1 MKIHVTAKNQA
12 HTFECEPG
20 EKILHAGLRN
30 GIGLPYECGTGTC
43 GTCKAKL
50 LGGDVGTEWR
60 EAPGHKYLRNDETLF
75 LMCQGIPRADCNLE
89 IASAIKAMHPEAFLP
104 VAMGAVIRRS
114 TMLTHDV
121 VSLELALDRPVD
133 FEAGQFVLMSV
144 AGISGARAYSMVNFD
159 RRTERLAFVI
169 KRKPDG
175 RLSDWLFGGPVMG
188 ARVDLFGPLGGATFH
203 PEIGKNLLCIAGG
216 SGIAGM
222 MSILSRACQER
233 YFEEHL
239 GHVFFGV
246 RTRRDVF
253 FLDEMDAFLLQTGDS
268 LRVIIAFSDED
279 VDPELVAR
287 YPRFGWGKGFVH
299 AVAGEGM
306 KGRFENVR
314 AYTAGP
320 PPMVDATLRMLLREG
335 RLSAENIRYDKFS

>member
-12 HTFECEPG
+12 HAFECEPG
-20 EKILHAGLRN
+20 EKILHAGLRS
-30 GIGLPYECGTGTC
+30 GIALPYECGTGTC

-50 LGGDVGTEWR
+50 VGGAVGREWP

-75 LMCQGIPRADCNLE
+75 LMCQGIPRADCTLE
-89 IASAIKAMHPEAFLP
+89 VAVAVKTMAADTFLP
-104 VAMGAVIRRS
+104 LAMGAVIRRT

-121 VSLELALDRPVD
+121 VSLELALDRPID

-144 AGISGARAYSMVNFD
+144 PGIAGARAYSMVNFD
-159 RRTERLAFVI
+159 RRTEQLQFVV

-175 RLSDWLFGGPVMG
+175 RLSDWLFGGPVIR
-188 ARVDLFGPLGGATFH
+188 ASVDLFGPLGGATFH

-233 YFEEHL
+233 YFEDHA

-253 FLDEMDAFLLQTGDS
+253 FLDEMSAFLEQAGDG
-268 LRVIIAFSDED
+268 LRVIVALSDED

-287 YPRFGWGKGFVH
+287 YPRLGWDRGFVH

-306 KGRFENVR
+306 KGRFANVR

-320 PPMVDATLRMLLREG
+320 PPMVDATLRMLLRDG
-335 RLSAENIRYDKFS
+335 KLTAENIRYDKFS

>member
-1 MKIHVTAKNQA
+1 VKIHVSAKNQA
-12 HTFECEPG
+12 HAFECEPG

-30 GIGLPYECGTGTC
+30 GIALPYECGTGTC

-50 LGGDVGTEWR
+50 VGGDVSREWPG
-60 EAPGHKYLRNDETLF
+60 APGHKYLRNDDTLF
-75 LMCQGIPRADCNLE
+75 LMCQGIARADCTLE
-89 IASAIKAMHPEAFLP
+89 VTSAVNAMALNAFLP
-104 VAMGAVIRRS
+104 VAVGAVIRRS

-121 VSLELALDRPVD
+121 VALELTLDRPID

-144 AGISGARAYSMVNFD
+144 AGIAGARAYSMVNFD
-159 RRTERLAFVI
+159 RRAERLAFVV

-175 RLSDWLFGGPVMG
+175 RLSDWLFGGPITG

-233 YFEEHL
+233 YFEDHT

-253 FLDEMDAFLLQTGDS
+253 FLDEMHAFLEQAGDA
-268 LRVIIAFSDED
+268 LRVVVALSDED

-287 YPRFGWGKGFVH
+287 YPRFGWDKGFVH

-306 KGRFENVR
+306 KGRFEDVR

-335 RLSAENIRYDKFS
+335 KLTAENIRYDKFS